1 MLNKRDIPK
10 KKRLD
15 PIVDIICCLYC
26 LWSLLP
32 KYNPKKKEISRITS
46 LTPGKVFS
54 FRIWHK
60 ISEKEKKII
69 AEKIGAAM
77 DSARWSVLK
86 LRTAEIMTE
95 TIVITSPWV
104 SIRWTLK
111 IYKNTAVITIAYDIV
126 VNIEKRIMIADAPR
140 KHRDM
145 PATERI
151 KPIMHSSILIWLY
164 LSTLLSKLSIK
175 LKYFSFS
182 SSSGTFTF

>member
-32 KYNPKKKEISRITS
+32 KYNPKKKEISRIMS

-77 DSARWSVLK
+77 DSAR
-86 LRTAEIMTE
+86 
-95 TIVITSPWV
+95 
-104 SIRWTLK
+104 
-111 IYKNTAVITIAYDIV
+111 
-126 VNIEKRIMIADAPR
+126 
-140 KHRDM
+140 
-145 PATERI
+145 
-151 KPIMHSSILIWLY
+151 
-164 LSTLLSKLSIK
+164 
-175 LKYFSFS
+175 
-182 SSSGTFTF
+182 